1 MNGWVSCC
9 SVANSCL
16 TLCNPIN
23 CSTPGFPVLH
33 YLPEL
38 AQTHVHWVSD
48 AFQSSHPLSS
58 PSPPAF
64 RLFQH
69 KGLSS
74 ELALRI
80 RWPKY
85 WSISFSMSF
94 QWTFRVDLII
104 HWVRIKWLT
113 QSSKERGWM
122 TIAVCSM
129 KMLRETLAETTH
141 PGQATQ

>member
-48 AFQSSHPLSS
+48 AIQPSHPLSP
-58 PSPPAF
+58 PSLLVLN
-64 RLFQH
+64 LFQH
-69 KGLSS
+69 QGLSS

-94 QWTFRVDLII
+94 QWIFRVDWRI

-113 QSSKERGWM
+113 QSSKEWGWM

-141 PGQATQ
+141 PGQAPQ